1 MSTGASKNGTFKALF
16 KNMSAFIKL
25 SKGYLTDAN
34 PLKKSKPGQLNK
46 ESDVAYYECIKN
58 NSPVHA

>member
-34 PLKKSKPGQLNK
+34 PSK
-46 ESDVAYYECIKN
+46 IK
-58 NSPVHA
+58 AWTIK